1 MWLRNLRDRFIIGL
15 LLFGLV
21 AAVVV
26 YRGWVFGIAVTAF
39 ALVSQLE
46 MFGALRSASFR
57 PGIWPGIA
65 FSILMYPMLLWKG
78 LDGLV
83 ALFTVFC
90 AILIANS
97 VLLPRRRFM
106 DTIVSIFAMIYPCW
120 FYLFLLLLS
129 DLSLLSNMSHAG
141 SIVTQAY
148 TPAELEAFSRV
159 ALTIAVIGPVA
170 SDVGGY
176 FTGHFFGR
184 HKLAPQISPKK
195 TVEGAVGAVLFTMLI
210 MGIGGWVVIN
220 TSYFSRLPF
229 FHYILLG
236 IMISV
241 LAQAGDMMASSIKR
255 FAGIKDFSS
264 LLPGHGGFMDRMDS
278 ILFGGVAVFCYLEL
292 FFF

>member
-1 MWLRNLRDRFIIGL
+1 MWLKNLRDRFLVGI
-15 LLFGLV
+15 LLFTLV
-21 AAVVV
+21 VAVVLL
-26 YRGWVFGIAVTAF
+26 RGWVFGVAVTVF
-39 ALVSQLE
+39 ALICQLE
-46 MFGALRSASFR
+46 MFGALRAASFR

-65 FSILMYPMLLWKG
+65 FSVLMYPMFQWKG
-78 LDGLV
+78 LGGVV

-106 DTIVSIFAMIYPCW
+106 DTLVSVFAMIYPCW
-120 FYLFLLLLS
+120 FFVFLLLLN
-129 DLSLLSNMSHAG
+129 DLSLLNITMHNG
-141 SIVTQAY
+141 GQMVQRFTH
-148 TPAELEAFSRV
+148 AELEALSRV
-159 ALTIAVIGPVA
+159 ALSVAVVGPIA
-170 SDVGGY
+170 SDIGGY
-176 FTGHFFGR
+176 FAGHFFGR

-195 TVEGAVGAVLFTMLI
+195 TIEGSVGAVLFAVI
-210 MGIGGWVVIN
+210 VISAGGWLCID
-220 TSYFSRLPF
+220 TAYFTRLPF
-229 FHYILLG
+229 FHYPLLG

-241 LAQAGDMMASSIKR
+241 LAQAGDLMASSIKR